1 MRHFIPLNL
10 VFAAAA
16 ATFYM
21 QNPLAKPFVLRNVTG
36 AADAAIGTGETVT
49 ITENS
54 APTSLG
60 VLTFAGTV
68 APAAV
73 GAWVTDAT
81 NGDHVI
87 GAAEVLK
94 FVCTAGAAG
103 NVKLTLELDDHC
115 LEA

>member
-1 MRHFIPLNL
+1 MRHFIPVNL
-10 VFAAAA
+10 VFAAGA

-21 QNPLAKPFVLRNVTG
+21 QNPLARPFVLRNVTG
-36 AADAAIGTGETVT
+36 AADAAIGTDETVT

-68 APAAV
+68 AAADV
-73 GAWVTDAT
+73 GAWVTDTT
-81 NGDHVI
+81 NGDHI
-87 GAAEVLK
+87 IAAAEVLK
-94 FVCTAGAAG
+94 FVTTAGAAG
-103 NVKLTLELDDHC
+103 NALLTLELDDHC